1 MNFTKFQ
8 SYFLDHKKA
17 WKILMP
23 FLVWGS
29 KVLVVGSQSVLRGF
43 RAIRDQFARESV
55 ETLL

>member
-1 MNFTKFQ
+1 
-8 SYFLDHKKA
+8 
-17 WKILMP
+17 MP
-23 FLVWGS
+23 FLVWES